1 MWRSCVTILVELL
14 FHDFVI
20 LNWYHTWD
28 MWKRRSLSALIFK
41 IKTSIANVS
50 TPVYSRLQDKLLEDN
65 VLFSTNKLIYLCSAY
80 ERFYRRKNNE
90 KKYKSTSQEPRKQ
103 KQSEEKIL
111 LEQCWRIFDP
121 ACTCFIC
128 GFSLSNKSVTLPI
141 NARLRLFIEDDIYI
155 STEEKCCSHHLVGS
169 YFNPDF

>member
-1 MWRSCVTILVELL
+1 
-14 FHDFVI
+14 
-20 LNWYHTWD
+20 

-50 TPVYSRLQDKLLEDN
+50 TPAYGRLQDKLLEDN
-65 VLFSTNKLIYLCSAY
+65 VLFSTNKLVYLCAAY
-80 ERFYRRKNNE
+80 ERFYRRKNN

-111 LEQCWRIFDP
+111 LEQFWRILDP

-128 GFSLSNKSVTLPI
+128 GLNKSVTLPI
-141 NARLRLFIEDDIYI
+141 NARLHLFIEDDIYI
-155 STEEKCCSHHLVGS
+155 ST
-169 YFNPDF
+169 